1 MTQFAPARKPWIDA
15 LRALA
20 ILFVMYGHMVQGETA
35 FFVFTS
41 PIKIPLFFAL
51 TGYLFK
57 DPEGSIKAFL
67 GKLLRTLVVPWLFLS
82 CLPVIAFSAVF
93 GLNYL
98 ITELLKIFTGES
110 VWYMPCCIV
119 AEILWFFMRRYLKKP
134 WQLTCGACICFAAGL
149 LLGKFQILDFF
160 MINRALVA
168 QLFLLAGYFIKY
180 FEEKIAKLNWRWLL
194 LSCVAY
200 VGLCVVS
207 LLVFPT
213 GVLDVHKNVY
223 YHLPLCLLLIGLGLF
238 TCFAIASRI
247 SRAPAFLTF
256 IGKNTLVF
264 YIWSG
269 YAVWA
274 INKALQIAGIHLE
287 SLLMMI
293 AHTAMQCAICGIA
306 ALLLNRFLPGAVGK
320 RRQRVSLDKKVGS
333 V

>member
-1 MTQFAPARKPWIDA
+1 MAQVTPSRKPWIDA

-20 ILFVMYGHMVQGETA
+20 MLFVMYGHMVQGQTA

-57 DPEGSIKAFL
+57 DPEGSVKAFL

-82 CLPVIAFSAVF
+82 CLPVLVFSVGF
-93 GLNYL
+93 GPDYL
-98 ITELLKIFTGES
+98 TTELLKIFTGES
-110 VWYMPCCIV
+110 VWYMPCCLV
-119 AEILWFFMRRYLKKP
+119 AEIVWFFMRRSLKKP
-134 WQLTCGACICFAAGL
+134 WFLTCGACICFAAGL

-168 QLFLLAGYFIKY
+168 QLFLLAGYWIRY
-180 FEEKIAKLNWRWLL
+180 FEEKIAKLNWGWLL
-194 LSCVAY
+194 LSGAAY
-200 VGLCVVS
+200 LGLCAVS

-213 GVLDVHKNVY
+213 GVLDVHKNAY

-247 SRAPAFLTF
+247 GRAPAFLTF
-256 IGKNTLVF
+256 IGQNTLVF

-287 SLLMMI
+287 SPVMMI
-293 AHTAMQCAICGIA
+293 AHTAAQCVVCGVA
-306 ALLLNRFLPGAVGK
+306 AFLLNKLLPQVVGK
-320 RRQRVSLDKKVGS
+320 RKIPVSLEKKVGS